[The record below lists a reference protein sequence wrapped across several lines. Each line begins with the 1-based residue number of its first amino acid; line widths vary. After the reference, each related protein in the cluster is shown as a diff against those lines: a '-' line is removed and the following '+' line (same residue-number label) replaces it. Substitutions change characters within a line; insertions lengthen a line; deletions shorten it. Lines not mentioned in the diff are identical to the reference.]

1 MCSTYVHSTYVLHD
15 QLYNNSR
22 VEVFACWESV
32 NKNIIIASYNERHIA
47 ETYTVD
53 TGPDLLGENLL
64 FLNDFLFWSR
74 PATKSPV
81 CLRITFL
88 TQSKKS
94 PQHFLCNVLYKKS
107 DDEESHV
114 IYFVNKRMMRWNSKE
129 KDNRGL
135 CINVQFYQIIEST
148 FVAA

>member
-1 MCSTYVHSTYVLHD
+1 MCTTYVHSTYVLHD

-64 FLNDFLFWSR
+64 FLNDFLFWSPR
-74 PATKSPV
+74 HKKPSVSSYYLSNTIKK
-81 CLRITFL
+81 ITTTL
-88 TQSKKS
+88 
-94 PQHFLCNVLYKKS
+94 
-107 DDEESHV
+107 
-114 IYFVNKRMMRWNSKE
+114 FVQ
-129 KDNRGL
+129 
-135 CINVQFYQIIEST
+135 CII
-148 FVAA
+148 